1 MQVLLSRAAESYL
14 KRLPKPQ
21 KSRILAALES
31 LGHEP
36 PEGGIIK
43 LTGQDGYRARIGDL
57 RILFKIGSDSVRVHS
72 VVPRGQAYNKKEKK
86 K

>member
-14 KRLPKPQ
+14 KRLPEPQ

-31 LGHEP
+31 LGHES
-36 PEGGIIK
+36 PEGDIIK

-57 RILFKIGSDSVRVHS
+57 RILFKIGADSVRVHS